1 MTGPSK
7 PNFGHRTRLIYPHAT
22 KISMAAAPTA
32 GKANKK
38 PEAWPGGA
46 RGSKR
51 VEVDERV
58 DLQQNWIFILGII
71 FVNLHV
77 RKS

>member
-1 MTGPSK
+1 MPPK
-7 PNFGHRTRLIYPHAT
+7 FPWQQQQ
-22 KISMAAAPTA
+22 TA

-38 PEAWPGGA
+38 PEAWQGGKKG
-46 RGSKR
+46 RKR
-51 VEVDERV
+51 VEVEVDERV

>member
-1 MTGPSK
+1 MPPK
-7 PNFGHRTRLIYPHAT
+7 FPWQQRQ
-22 KISMAAAPTA
+22 TA

-38 PEAWPGGA
+38 PEAWQGGKKG
-46 RGSKR
+46 RKR
-51 VEVDERV
+51 VEGDECV